1 MPQMMKNL
9 WFLHGFCA
17 SAVGADV
24 LSERWA
30 KVQRAFAQVCGNSL
44 GERVCRMCGTIGV
57 NTGRNCPSFWSLLGH
72 SGCHFGVILGSL
84 GLASRALGPK
94 WLASGVLE
102 RSLGALGALGDPLG
116 TILGRSWAT
125 YGAILGRLG
134 AVRAR
139 LGALLWPSW
148 AVLGPSWAVL
158 GLPWGCPRA
167 FGSHH
172 DALRANPKNHRKTI
186 GFSMILASGGSL
198 GGEIRVSWS
207 VLGASWGSS
216 WAIYGHLGDQMAT

>member
-1 MPQMMKNL
+1 MTGTRPCVLCLSKTPTANHRRPLPLWTGGCGSSRGRSMPQMMKNL

-17 SAVGADV
+17 STVGADV

-139 LGALLWPSW
+139 LGALSWPSW

-158 GLPWGCPRA
+158 GLFWGAPGCSR
-167 FGSHH
+167 
-172 DALRANPKNHRKTI
+172 DAPGVH
-186 GFSMILASGGSL
+186 F
-198 GGEIRVSWS
+198 VP
-207 VLGASWGSS
+207 
-216 WAIYGHLGDQMAT
+216 